1 MLDSAA
7 NEQTIGA
14 YRLEDEIA
22 TDSAGVVYRARHLPT
37 AQPVAIRILPPD
49 IVAAPDF
56 RERFE
61 REMRAVAALYHPH
74 VAELYEFGIGEGR
87 AFIIGELPSDGF
99 LRDAIRRRTLPLR
112 LSVELARQAAVG
124 LSAAHA
130 RGVVPGALPG
140 RRPAMTWAVLVGQL
154 LAVVLQW
161 GTPQGLSML

>member
-1 MLDSAA
+1 MPDSAA

-14 YRLEDEIA
+14 YRLEGEIA
-22 TDSAGVVYRARHLPT
+22 TDSAGVVYRARHIPT

-74 VAELYEFGIGEGR
+74 IAELYEFGIGEGR

-112 LSVELARQAAVG
+112 LSIELARQAAVG
-124 LSAAHA
+124 FERSPRPRRRSRGAQA
-130 RGVVPGALPG
+130 RRMCALCRTG
-140 RRPAMTWAVLVGQL
+140 RQLPAESRRF
-154 LAVVLQW
+154 LALRV
-161 GTPQGLSML
+161 